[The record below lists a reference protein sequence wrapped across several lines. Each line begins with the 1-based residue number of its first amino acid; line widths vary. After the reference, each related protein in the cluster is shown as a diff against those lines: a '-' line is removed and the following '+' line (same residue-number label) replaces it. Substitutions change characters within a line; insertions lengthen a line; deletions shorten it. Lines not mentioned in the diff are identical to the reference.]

1 MVDDESLPLALDG
14 LPYYSFFIMHLFL
27 YLFFHF
33 FFLPDTSSNILA
45 PEPHKQS

>member
-1 MVDDESLPLALDG
+1 MVGDESLPLALG
-14 LPYYSFFIMHLFL
+14 FLIIVFCIMHLCT
-27 YLFFHF
+27 F